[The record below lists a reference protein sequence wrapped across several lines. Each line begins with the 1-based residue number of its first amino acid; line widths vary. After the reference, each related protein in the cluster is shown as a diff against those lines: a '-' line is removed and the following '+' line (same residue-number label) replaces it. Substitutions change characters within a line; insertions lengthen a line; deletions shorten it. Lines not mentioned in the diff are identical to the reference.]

1 MKNFLIRTATGAIF
15 VAVLL
20 GGMLYNKYT
29 FGILFALLTMLA
41 VREFCGLVKEYK
53 KTTFSTVAAV
63 VGGAYLFFALFVRNH
78 LGGEYSLQLF
88 APYMGIVIL
97 VFIAQLFDTK
107 SKPLD
112 NFAYFVF
119 SQVYTALPFALLNV
133 LSTAGAAGGESYSFV
148 LPLSIF
154 VFIWSNDSGAFCF
167 GCTLGK
173 HKMFERVSPKK
184 TWEGFAG
191 GAFVAVVAGVVLSHF
206 LGMDWNGHYGCYHS
220 DIRRPH
226 RILYQTRNADKGFG
240 QSTAGPRRYARP
252 FRQHTACCSCGYYL
266 LKLYWS
272 SPLTAR
278 LFCRQRAG
286 TRPAPPRYP
295 AYGYTR

>member
-88 APYMGIVIL
+88 APYIGIVIL

-133 LSTAGAAGGESYSFV
+133 LSTAGATGGESYSFV

-191 GAFVAVVAGVVLSHF
+191 GAFAAVVAGVVLSHF
-206 LGMDWNGHYGCYHS
+206 FDVMNVWEWIGMAITVVTTATFGDLIESCIKREMQIKDSGNLLPGHGGML
-220 DIRRPH
+220 DRF
-226 RILYQTRNADKGFG
+226 D
-240 QSTAGPRRYARP
+240 STLLAVPA
-252 FRQHTACCSCGYYL
+252 AIIYL
-266 LKLYWS
+266 SFIGVLL
-272 SPLTAR
+272 
-278 LFCRQRAG
+278 
-286 TRPAPPRYP
+286 
-295 AYGYTR
+295 